1 MVKIKSK
8 NSEQKRSLQEI
19 PVPRE
24 QRLFTW
30 RKRLVAERSLSKLS
44 VPTHTVGD

>member
-8 NSEQKRSLQEI
+8 NSEQKQSLQEI

-24 QRLFTW
+24 QRLFTGENGRW
-30 RKRLVAERSLSKLS
+30 PKGLCLN
-44 VPTHTVGD
+44 